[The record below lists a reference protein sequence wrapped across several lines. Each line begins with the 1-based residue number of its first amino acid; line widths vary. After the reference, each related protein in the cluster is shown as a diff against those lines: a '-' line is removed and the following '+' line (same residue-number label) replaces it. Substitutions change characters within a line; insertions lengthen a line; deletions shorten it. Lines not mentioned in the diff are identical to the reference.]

1 MLEIAKGA
9 VLVLP
14 LLYKAVIGDTR
25 CKSRMTKNKR
35 LRTII
40 AEAYAHATLHNHYFV
55 WLFKYK
61 ANHPESN
68 LVTEYDNLTQ
78 GPLNDS
84 KDQQGMLLTTL
95 FCGDLDMVE
104 VLVTREEI
112 KMHLQGGSE
121 MVDEEHKVAR
131 EHAESVT
138 NDIRHCIDDDKVG
151 SGDGSS
157 RLAQYLKMVAKL
169 EEDATQKPMMVDRKS
184 TKKRRQESERTLS
197 DFMKE
202 TRKTKKG
209 SNTIKGW
216 SVEGKQ
222 YMKEM
227 VGKINQD
234 KQSGICKKWEA
245 MYQCSTI
252 QQARLAWAR
261 RMMMRMMNHL
271 RWMKLSCIREAE
283 NLFTSK

>member
-1 MLEIAKGA
+1 
-9 VLVLP
+9 
-14 LLYKAVIGDTR
+14 
-25 CKSRMTKNKR
+25 
-35 LRTII
+35 
-40 AEAYAHATLHNHYFV
+40 
-55 WLFKYK
+55 
-61 ANHPESN
+61 
-68 LVTEYDNLTQ
+68 
-78 GPLNDS
+78 
-84 KDQQGMLLTTL
+84 
-95 FCGDLDMVE
+95 
-104 VLVTREEI
+104 
-112 KMHLQGGSE
+112 
-121 MVDEEHKVAR
+121 
-131 EHAESVT
+131 
-138 NDIRHCIDDDKVG
+138 
-151 SGDGSS
+151 
-157 RLAQYLKMVAKL
+157 MVAKF
-169 EEDATQKPMMVDRKS
+169 EEDATQQPMMVDRKS